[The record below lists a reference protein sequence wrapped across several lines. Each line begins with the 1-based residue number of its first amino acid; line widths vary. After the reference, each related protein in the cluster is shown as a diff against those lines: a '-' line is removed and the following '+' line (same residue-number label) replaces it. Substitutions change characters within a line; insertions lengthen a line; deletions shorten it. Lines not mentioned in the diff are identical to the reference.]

1 MHTYILLY
9 RMEIEIYSLH
19 YDVGHLDVDID
30 VREGNLIILTSNT
43 RSQWRCTDE
52 RHGFYHIEHV
62 DNSNLVITLAED
74 RGGLYAKLGRKGSC
88 VSGQRFKFEHG
99 RIVSDYNNVVLEA
112 GRGYR
117 QGTLFISHK
126 ENDHSGR
133 PSKSQQWATR

>member
-1 MHTYILLY
+1 
-9 RMEIEIYSLH
+9 MEIEIFSLY

-112 GRGYR
+112 GHGYK

-126 ENDHSGR
+126 KNDHSGR
-133 PSKSQQWATR
+133 PIQSQQWATR